1 MRNAGPTRPTRCSR
15 RRMRRFTAS
24 QRYSYA
30 CGPCEARGARTREG
44 AARPARAV
52 LATRLAARRAAV
64 DRALALPTAV
74 VPPLRRL
81 LGVVDDPAPLARAAR
96 RRRARRA
103 RALPRLADA
112 APAGAHADVVPS
124 PRVRRQSVRGGGTTV
139 RGELLK
145 AFIRV
150 ARLPSLPAAAE
161 RPGFADA
168 ADALLRG
175 DDVPV
180 PEPRLDFLRWLGEH
194 RDVVFHGSPRNDLTE
209 LSTERRSSD
218 ATEWGNQAAVYASND
233 PVWAL
238 YFAVLRR
245 DAGWTG
251 TRNGTLGF
259 DGERRYFFVHNRGSR
274 SPDLFGPGSLYV
286 LPPSTFEPQPLL
298 GGAIDTAHL
307 V

>member
-1 MRNAGPTRPTRCSR
+1 MRNAGPMRPTRCSR

-64 DRALALPTAV
+64 DRAVALPAAV

-81 LGVVDDPAPLARAAR
+81 LGVVDDPAAFARAAR
-96 RRRARRA
+96 GRGARRA

-112 APAGAHADVVPS
+112 APAGTHAAVVRS
-124 PRVRRQSVRGGGTTV
+124 ARLRRQSVRGGGTTV

-145 AFIRV
+145 AFIRL
-150 ARLPSLPAAAE
+150 ARLPSLPAVAE

-180 PEPRLDFLRWLGEH
+180 PEPRLDFLRWLGEP
-194 RDVVFHGSPRNDLTE
+194 RGVVFPGSPRNDRGGLA
-209 LSTERRSSD
+209 TERGPGD
-218 ATEWGNQAAVYASND
+218 ATEWGNQAAVYASDD

-251 TRNGTLGF
+251 PRNGTLGF
-259 DGERRYFFVHNRGSR
+259 DGSRRYFFVHNRGSE
-274 SPDLFGPGSLYV
+274 SS
-286 LPPSTFEPQPLL
+286 
-298 GGAIDTAHL
+298 
-307 V
+307 